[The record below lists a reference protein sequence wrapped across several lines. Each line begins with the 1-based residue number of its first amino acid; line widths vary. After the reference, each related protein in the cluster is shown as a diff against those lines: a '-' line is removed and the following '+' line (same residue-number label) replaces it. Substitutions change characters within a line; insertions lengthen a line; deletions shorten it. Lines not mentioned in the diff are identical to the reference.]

1 MTAIL
6 GSIFIDELNS
16 DFERRTLKEQSQKA
30 HSKLNTNVA
39 RNEARGYE
47 ELTNSCPNEAVAP
60 RDLSKA
66 PMKPSLIV
74 MFLAS
79 AGSGNKMD
87 SKECLA
93 LKKCSRS

>member
-1 MTAIL
+1 MKQL
-6 GSIFIDELNS
+6 
-16 DFERRTLKEQSQKA
+16 R
-30 HSKLNTNVA
+30 
-39 RNEARGYE
+39 ARGYE
-47 ELTNSCPNEAVAP
+47 ELTNSCPSDAVAP

-87 SKECLA
+87 TKEWLA
-93 LKKCSRS
+93 LKRRPRSSRPAFR